1 MKIFL
6 GIYFADNDDGG
17 ERKVAAGCYSSLNTA
32 QLHTCTMNAD
42 GSAVILVTMMILRFV
57 FGVKIVPY

>member
-1 MKIFL
+1 MVMEGRGRL
-6 GIYFADNDDGG
+6 
-17 ERKVAAGCYSSLNTA
+17 RPCYSSLNTA